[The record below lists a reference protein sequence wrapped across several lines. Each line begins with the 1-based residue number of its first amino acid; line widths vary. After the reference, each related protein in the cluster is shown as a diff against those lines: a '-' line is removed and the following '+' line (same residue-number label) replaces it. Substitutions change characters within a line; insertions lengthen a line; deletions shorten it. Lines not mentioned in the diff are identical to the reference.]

1 MSHEAPLFLKKVLIT
16 REAKQAHS
24 FAAQVKK
31 LGGIP
36 LSLPVLTFVRS
47 NNEKE
52 VEDVLLSIDCFD
64 WIVFTSQNGIS
75 FFFEWLKELNT
86 SWSVLKRLKVAAV
99 GEKTAKLLEKH
110 DVNVQLV
117 PKEYVAESL
126 LESLKANVSHH
137 ERVLLVRGQLARS
150 VLKDGLK
157 ECEVTDL
164 VVYQTIRNQ
173 DSERLV
179 KQHLETGIDAITF
192 TSSST
197 VRFFVESVKDI
208 PNWLELI
215 NRTKVVCI
223 GPITSQTAS
232 EYGIKHLVPN
242 TYTINGMIDML
253 VSCFE

>member
-1 MSHEAPLFLKKVLIT
+1 
-16 REAKQAHS
+16 
-24 FAAQVKK
+24 
-31 LGGIP
+31 
-36 LSLPVLTFVRS
+36 
-47 NNEKE
+47 
-52 VEDVLLSIDCFD
+52 
-64 WIVFTSQNGIS
+64 
-75 FFFEWLKELNT
+75 
-86 SWSVLKRLKVAAV
+86 
-99 GEKTAKLLEKH
+99 
-110 DVNVQLV
+110 
-117 PKEYVAESL
+117 
-126 LESLKANVSHH
+126 
-137 ERVLLVRGQLARS
+137 
-150 VLKDGLK
+150 
-157 ECEVTDL
+157 
-164 VVYQTIRNQ
+164 
-173 DSERLV
+173 LV

>member
-1 MSHEAPLFLKKVLIT
+1 M
-16 REAKQAHS
+16 
-24 FAAQVKK
+24 
-31 LGGIP
+31 
-36 LSLPVLTFVRS
+36 
-47 NNEKE
+47 
-52 VEDVLLSIDCFD
+52 EDVLLSIDCFD

-75 FFFEWLKELNT
+75 FFFEWLKELNI
-86 SWSVLKRLKVAAV
+86 SWSALKRLKVAAV
-99 GEKTAKLLEKH
+99 GEKTAKLLEKY

>member
-1 MSHEAPLFLKKVLIT
+1 M
-16 REAKQAHS
+16 
-24 FAAQVKK
+24 
-31 LGGIP
+31 
-36 LSLPVLTFVRS
+36 
-47 NNEKE
+47 
-52 VEDVLLSIDCFD
+52 
-64 WIVFTSQNGIS
+64 
-75 FFFEWLKELNT
+75 
-86 SWSVLKRLKVAAV
+86 AAV
-99 GEKTAKLLEKH
+99 GEKTAKLLEKY

-126 LESLKANVSHH
+126 LESLKANVLHH

-173 DSERLV
+173 GSERLV

-215 NRTKVVCI
+215 NETKVVCI

>member
-1 MSHEAPLFLKKVLIT
+1 M
-16 REAKQAHS
+16 
-24 FAAQVKK
+24 
-31 LGGIP
+31 
-36 LSLPVLTFVRS
+36 
-47 NNEKE
+47 
-52 VEDVLLSIDCFD
+52 
-64 WIVFTSQNGIS
+64 
-75 FFFEWLKELNT
+75 
-86 SWSVLKRLKVAAV
+86 
-99 GEKTAKLLEKH
+99 
-110 DVNVQLV
+110 QLV

-173 DSERLV
+173 GSERLV

>member
-24 FAAQVKK
+24 FAAQIKK
-31 LGGIP
+31 LGGTP
-36 LSLPVLTFVRS
+36 LSLPVLTFARS
-47 NNEKE
+47 SNEQE
-52 VEDVLLSIDCFD
+52 VEDVLLSINSFD
-64 WIVFTSQNGIS
+64 WVVFTSQNGIS
-75 FFFEWLKELNT
+75 FFLEWLKELDI
-86 SWSVLKRLKVAAV
+86 SLDALKRIKVAAV
-99 GEKTAKLLEKH
+99 GEKTAKLLEKYEA
-110 DVNVQLV
+110 NVQLV

-126 LESLKANVSHH
+126 LESLKANVSRH

-150 VLKDGLK
+150 VLRDGLN
-157 ECEVTDL
+157 EYDLTDL
-164 VVYQTIRNQ
+164 IIYQTIRNQ
-173 DSERLV
+173 ESERVV
-179 KQHLETGIDAITF
+179 KQHLERGIDAITF

-197 VRFFVESVKDI
+197 VRFFVESVQDI
-208 PNWLELI
+208 PNWLELV

-232 EYGIKHLVPN
+232 KYGIKHLVPN

>member
-24 FAAQVKK
+24 FAAQIKK
-31 LGGIP
+31 LGGTP
-36 LSLPVLTFVRS
+36 LSLPVLTFARS
-47 NNEKE
+47 NNEQE
-52 VEDVLLSIDCFD
+52 VEDVLLSINSFD
-64 WIVFTSQNGIS
+64 WVVFTSQNGIS
-75 FFFEWLKELNT
+75 FFFEWLKELNI
-86 SWSVLKRLKVAAV
+86 SRSALKRLKVAAV
-99 GEKTAKLLEKH
+99 GEKTAKLLEKY

-126 LESLKANVSHH
+126 LESLKANVLHH

-173 DSERLV
+173 GSERLV

-215 NRTKVVCI
+215 NETKVVCI